1 MGKLLKLVILC
12 MCLMTVIIFAS
23 KISYASKNKSES
35 VQSIALKDYQYSK
48 RSSSENLS
56 FEKITTSPF
65 SLPIYETIPAQQI
78 LNSSEF
84 KNLLL
89 PTNEKLWFIMK
100 GEQPE
105 GLIVANDTEPI
116 RTGGENRSKDLYGLY
131 KAIKNNTNET
141 KDISYFEFEGQ
152 GILVVNQN
160 NDQEIYLSKGAAAIL
175 KLPAGQ
181 KVLSSEVI
189 QKMKERIV
197 TGFE

>member
-1 MGKLLKLVILC
+1 MGKLLKLVIPC

-48 RSSSENLS
+48 GSSSENLS

-65 SLPIYETIPAQQI
+65 SLPIYATIPAQQI

-100 GEQPE
+100 GE
-105 GLIVANDTEPI
+105 
-116 RTGGENRSKDLYGLY
+116 RTRR
-131 KAIKNNTNET
+131 TNCCE
-141 KDISYFEFEGQ
+141 
-152 GILVVNQN
+152 
-160 NDQEIYLSKGAAAIL
+160 
-175 KLPAGQ
+175 
-181 KVLSSEVI
+181 
-189 QKMKERIV
+189 
-197 TGFE
+197 

>member
-1 MGKLLKLVILC
+1 MGKLLKFVIPC
-12 MCLMTVIIFAS
+12 ICLMTVIIFAS
-23 KISYASKNKSES
+23 KISYASKNKSVP
-35 VQSIALKDYQYSK
+35 VQSIALKAYQYSK
-48 RSSSENLS
+48 SSSSENVS

-65 SLPIYETIPAQQI
+65 SLPIYETIQAQQI

-84 KNLLL
+84 KHILL

-105 GLIVANDTEPI
+105 GLIIANDTEPI
-116 RTGGENRSKDLYGLY
+116 RTGGENRSKDLYELY

-141 KDISYFEFEGQ
+141 KNISYFEFEGQ
-152 GILVVNQN
+152 GILAVNQN

-175 KLPAGQ
+175 KRPAGQ
-181 KVLSSEVI
+181 KVLNSEVI

-197 TGFE
+197 TAFE

>member
-1 MGKLLKLVILC
+1 MGKLLKLVIPC
-12 MCLMTVIIFAS
+12 ICLMTVIIFAS
-23 KISYASKNKSES
+23 KISYASKNKSEP

-48 RSSSENLS
+48 SSSSENVS
-56 FEKITTSPF
+56 FEKITTSSF
-65 SLPIYETIPAQQI
+65 SLPIYETISAQQI

-84 KNLLL
+84 KHILL

-105 GLIVANDTEPI
+105 GLIVANDAEPI
-116 RTGGENRSKDLYGLY
+116 RMGGENRSKDLYELY
-131 KAIKNNTNET
+131 KAITNNTNES
-141 KDISYFEFEGQ
+141 KNLSYFEFEGQ
-152 GILVVNQN
+152 GILIVNQN

-181 KVLSSEVI
+181 KIVNSEVI

-197 TGFE
+197 TAFE